1 MKIDEMPA
9 GRDMDRLMHK
19 ALGRET
25 EYRCFVDCMEGDN
38 SCVVDSDDC
47 LVAELLNR
55 DKKTY
60 PNDCEHWK
68 AVDPPEYSTD
78 IYAAWEA
85 IETIKQKWNIY
96 VGTIVNEQW
105 VCVLSCTEENND
117 FISYDSF
124 GENAPLAICRAAL
137 KAILATDEV
146 DTDCKTKKQG
156 GAD

>member
-25 EYRCFVDCMEGDN
+25 EYRCFVDRLEGDET
-38 SCVVDSDDC
+38 CVVDSDNC

-68 AVDPPEYSTD
+68 AVDPPEYSTN
-78 IYAAWEA
+78 IAYSWEV
-85 IETIKQKWNIY
+85 IERMDELGFDSLIF
-96 VGTIVNEQW
+96 
-105 VCVLSCTEENND
+105 LSNKETHVKFLKELFTTSE
-117 FISYDSF
+117 SA
-124 GENAPLAICRAAL
+124 GEAPLAICRAAL

-146 DTDCKTKKQG
+146 EVEK
-156 GAD
+156 

>member
-9 GRDMDRLMHK
+9 GRDMDRLVHK

-25 EYRCFVDCMEGDN
+25 EYRCFVDRLEGDET
-38 SCVVDSDDC
+38 CVVDLDDC
-47 LVAELLNR
+47 FVATLLNTE
-55 DKKTY
+55 KKTY

-96 VGTIVNEQW
+96 VGTIANEQW
-105 VCVLSCTEENND
+105 VCVLSCTENND
-117 FISYDSF
+117 YISYDSF

-146 DTDCKTKKQG
+146 EVEK
-156 GAD
+156 

>member
-146 DTDCKTKKQG
+146 EVEK
-156 GAD
+156 